1 MIVGL
6 WGVFIPPGPATI
18 VIFFLSRFISK
29 IDRPELTLSP
39 SIVAPPSLK
48 QILDSNHQNL
58 REKAAKL
65 DWRADLLIPK
75 V

>member
-1 MIVGL
+1 V
-6 WGVFIPPGPATI
+6 VFIPPGPAHNGHLLPQR
-18 VIFFLSRFISK
+18 VHFENNRPVLS
-29 IDRPELTLSP
+29 LP

-48 QILDSNHQNL
+48 LIFDSNHQNL

-65 DWRADLLIPK
+65 DWRADLLILK

>member
-1 MIVGL
+1 M
-6 WGVFIPPGPATI
+6 
-18 VIFFLSRFISK
+18 VIFLLYRFISRT
-29 IDRPELTLSP
+29 DRPELTLSP

-58 REKAAKL
+58 KEKAAKL
-65 DWRADLLIPK
+65 DWRVDPLIPK